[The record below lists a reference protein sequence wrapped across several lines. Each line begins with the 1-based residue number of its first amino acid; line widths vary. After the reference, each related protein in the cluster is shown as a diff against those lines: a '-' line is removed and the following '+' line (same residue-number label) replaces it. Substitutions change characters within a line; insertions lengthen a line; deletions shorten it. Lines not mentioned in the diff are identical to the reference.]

1 MFNAFCGACVGVAAY
16 QYSFCSVLSEKCS
29 SQHIAVQTGRND
41 DSLVASK
48 ETASH
53 QLFSKRQLHV
63 FLLFER
69 ETMVCN
75 MESSSNASPEQLF
88 RQDLNILN
96 SIFKVQIVVVITGLS
111 ALAWNFEVS
120 LF

>member
-1 MFNAFCGACVGVAAY
+1 M
-16 QYSFCSVLSEKCS
+16 
-29 SQHIAVQTGRND
+29 AVQTGQDD

-53 QLFSKRQLHV
+53 RLFSKRQLHV

-69 ETMVCN
+69 EMMVCN
-75 MESSSNASPEQLF
+75 MESSSDASPKQLF

-96 SIFKVQIVVVITGLS
+96 SIFKVQIVVITGLS
-111 ALAWNFEVS
+111 A
-120 LF
+120 

>member
-1 MFNAFCGACVGVAAY
+1 M
-16 QYSFCSVLSEKCS
+16 CS
-29 SQHIAVQTGRND
+29 SQHIAVQTGQND

-69 ETMVCN
+69 EMMVCN
-75 MESSSNASPEQLF
+75 RESSSDASPEQLF
-88 RQDLNILN
+88 RQDSNILN
-96 SIFKVQIVVVITGLS
+96 SIFKVQIVVVITGLRIKC
-111 ALAWNFEVS
+111 VS
-120 LF
+120 LELRSFTLLRSFTEITG

>member
-1 MFNAFCGACVGVAAY
+1 MA
-16 QYSFCSVLSEKCS
+16 E
-29 SQHIAVQTGRND
+29 QTGQDD

-63 FLLFER
+63 FFLFER
-69 ETMVCN
+69 EMMVCS
-75 MESSSNASPEQLF
+75 MESSSDASPKQLF

-96 SIFKVQIVVVITGLS
+96 SIFKVQIVVITGLS
-111 ALAWNFEVS
+111 A
-120 LF
+120 